1 MRAAG
6 GFAAATTDLK
16 EDIVEEQI
24 QAVTR
29 LVDVAIEFGVAY
41 GLQLL
46 GALVILLIGL
56 RAAKWAGVRVMR
68 LCEIKNLDVTL
79 SRFFGNV
86 VKVMIVVVV
95 VIITLSNFGIDIAP
109 LVALAGAGA
118 FGLSFAVSGPLS
130 NYGAGLVIILTRPF
144 VVGDTIE
151 VRGVSGVTNE
161 ITLSTTTLIGED
173 DERIIIPNRQIV
185 GEILVNSDAHR
196 IVESQLVIES
206 QNDPDA
212 AIAAIRDALSDFDGL
227 AEGAAPQ
234 VGIHDFNFGGIVLGL
249 RYWVPS
255 SRYYQ
260 TRYAVNQTALA
271 ALKAKGISLLPA
283 GRAAILT
290 ESAPA

>member
-1 MRAAG
+1 M
-6 GFAAATTDLK
+6 
-16 EDIVEEQI
+16 EEQI
-24 QAVTR
+24 QSVTR
-29 LVDVAIEFGVAY
+29 LIDLAVEFGVAY
-41 GLQLL
+41 GLQIL
-46 GALVILLIGL
+46 GALFIFLFGL
-56 RAAKWAGVRVMR
+56 KIARWTGRRVVR
-68 LCEIKNLDVTL
+68 LCEVKNLDITL
-79 SRFFGNV
+79 SRFFGNA
-86 VKVMIVVVV
+86 VKILIVVVV

-109 LVALAGAGA
+109 LVALAGASA
-118 FGLSFAVSGPLS
+118 FGLSFALAGPLS

-151 VRGVSGVTNE
+151 VQGVSGVTDE

-196 IVESQLVIES
+196 IVESQLVIDS
-206 QNDPDA
+206 QNDPEA
-212 AIAAIRDALSDFDGL
+212 AIAAIADALQSFDGL
-227 AEGAAPQ
+227 AEGAEPQ
-234 VGIHDFNFGGIVLGL
+234 IGIHDFNFGGIVIGL

-271 ALKAKGISLLPA
+271 ALKAKGFSLMPA

-290 ESAPA
+290 EMAPSSSRV